1 MSDAIGWPSQPHGK
15 PVRLPTLSTR
25 VWETETKAVT
35 KELFKGSILFGPV
48 PAVLVTTI
56 DREGNAN
63 VFTVGWTGV
72 ACTHPPLVTIAVR
85 KNRLSYENIRAT
97 GEFVINLTTREM
109 VKMTDFCGCRS
120 GRKINKIQYFGME
133 TEPGV
138 DVAVPSLAKSP
149 VALECKVRSV
159 TELGTH
165 DLFVAEIV
173 RNKVEKSLI
182 DEGGTIRLGQAGL
195 LAYCH
200 GEYFSLARQPL
211 GTFGYS
217 VARKSVRQAR
227 HQKRFQGRKKK
238 KT

>member
-1 MSDAIGWPSQPHGK
+1 M
-15 PVRLPTLSTR
+15 
-25 VWETETKAVT
+25 T
-35 KELFKGSILFGPV
+35 KELFKGSIMFGPV

-56 DREGNAN
+56 DKEGKPN
-63 VFTVGWTGV
+63 VFTVGWTGI

-85 KNRLSYENIRAT
+85 KERLSHENISAT

-109 VKMTDFCGCRS
+109 LKMTDFCGCRS
-120 GRKINKIQYFGME
+120 GRKVDKIKHFGIE
-133 TEPGV
+133 LEPGA
-138 DVAVPSLAKSP
+138 DIKTPSLKKSP

-159 TELGTH
+159 TELGSH

-173 RNKVEKSLI
+173 RNKVEKTLI
-182 DEGGTIRLGQAGL
+182 DQNGTIQLGQAGL

-200 GEYFSLARQPL
+200 GEYFTLSRQPI

-227 HQKRFQGRKKK
+227 HQKKFQQKKVK
-238 KT
+238 KS

>member
-1 MSDAIGWPSQPHGK
+1 M
-15 PVRLPTLSTR
+15 
-25 VWETETKAVT
+25 T
-35 KELFKGSILFGPV
+35 KELFKGSIMFGPV

-56 DREGNAN
+56 DLDGKAN

-72 ACTHPPLVTIAVR
+72 ACSHPPLVTIAVR
-85 KNRLSYENIRAT
+85 KERLSYENIRAT

-109 VKMTDFCGCRS
+109 AKMTDFCGCRS
-120 GRKINKIQYFGME
+120 GRKVDKIKHFGLE
-133 TEPGV
+133 LEPGTE
-138 DVAVPSLAKSP
+138 VAVPSLKNSP

-159 TELGTH
+159 TELGSH

-182 DEGGTIRLGQAGL
+182 DQDGTIQLGRAGL

-200 GEYFSLARQPL
+200 GEYFSLSRQPI

-217 VARKSVRQAR
+217 VAGKSVRQAR
-227 HQKRFQGRKKK
+227 HQKRFQQKKGK
-238 KT
+238 KRS

>member
-1 MSDAIGWPSQPHGK
+1 M
-15 PVRLPTLSTR
+15 
-25 VWETETKAVT
+25 T

-56 DREGNAN
+56 DPAGKVN

-85 KNRLSYENIRAT
+85 KERLSYENIRAT

-120 GRKINKIQYFGME
+120 GRTVDKIKHFGME
-133 TEPGV
+133 LETGI
-138 DVAVPSLAKSP
+138 DIAVPSLKKSP

-159 TELGTH
+159 TELGSH

-173 RNKVEKSLI
+173 GNKVEKSLI
-182 DEGGTIRLGQAGL
+182 DQNGTIQLGKAGL

-200 GEYFSLARQPL
+200 GEYFSLSRQPL

-227 HQKRFQGRKKK
+227 HQKKFAPRKVKK
-238 KT
+238 E